1 MKPDGFVL
9 AASLNDLTRE
19 PEVRDAADMVEF
31 RMDKATD
38 PITQL
43 DKYDG
48 ELSVIATNR
57 AQWFGGQAPDAGR
70 LDRLFAASEFDAVE
84 MVDIELETARG
95 SDWVIPEF
103 QENDVEIIIS
113 HHAFEDT
120 PDEDTLLAIFEQCSH
135 YGDIGKVATFA
146 EEYGDALPMLNAVYK
161 ATQEGQRVA
170 GILMGPIGSHS
181 RVVAPFYGSA
191 LGYAPLASDDEEY
204 APGQISIHELASIIE
219 RLHEASIQ
227 PEPPI
232 AIEEEP
238 LQRDVVKSEKT

>member
-31 RMDKATD
+31 RMDKASD
-38 PITQL
+38 PISQL
-43 DKYDG
+43 EEYRG
-48 ELSVIATNR
+48 ELSIIATNR
-57 AQWFGGQAPDAGR
+57 AQWFGGQAPDTGR

-103 QENDVEIIIS
+103 RENDVEIIIS

-120 PDEDTLLAIFEQCSH
+120 PDEETLLAIFEQCAH

-161 ATQEGQRVA
+161 ATQKGQRVA

-191 LGYAPLASDDEEY
+191 LGYAPLESDDEQY
-204 APGQISIHELASIIE
+204 APGQISIHELAAMIE

-227 PEPPI
+227 PTPS
-232 AIEEEP
+232 ASKEEEP
-238 LQRDVVKSEKT
+238 SPKGLVKSE